1 MANITA
7 QEVLTGSNATV
18 FVDGEEILTFTNI
31 EITVTPNYEDVQIG
45 FDVDR
50 TPVSWTGEGTLSHQ
64 ATNSISA
71 RLFNKMKA
79 NKDLRVTIEAEMT
92 KPATGETQFTSL
104 PNCTLDSFPIAAW
117 GKGELVENEISFRFL
132 PSQMQ
137 NTQLI
142 D

>member
-79 NKDLRVTIEAEMT
+79 NKDLRVTIEAEMI
-92 KPATGETQFTSL
+92 KPAIVTIIL
-104 PNCTLDSFPIAAW
+104 IIACNSVTDRLAP
-117 GKGELVENEISFRFL
+117 VAPTAVPTI
-132 PSQMQ
+132 P
-137 NTQLI
+137 
-142 D
+142 

>member
-1 MANITA
+1 MAEITA
-7 QEVLTGSNATV
+7 EECLTGSHATV
-18 FVDGEEILTFTNI
+18 FLDGEEILTFAYI

-45 FDVDR
+45 FDIDR
-50 TPVSWTGEGTLSHQ
+50 TPVSWTGEGTLSFN

-79 NKDLRVTIEAEMT
+79 NKDLRVTIEAELT
-92 KPATGETQFTSL
+92 KQSNGDTQFTSL
-104 PNCTLDSFPIAAW
+104 PYCTLDSFPIAAW
-117 GKGELVENEISFRFL
+117 GKGELVENEIGFRFL

>member
-1 MANITA
+1 MADITA
-7 QEVLTGSNATV
+7 KEVLTGSHATV
-18 FVDGEEILTFTNI
+18 FLDGEEILTFTNI

-50 TPVSWTGEGTLSHQ
+50 VPVSWTGEGSLSHQ
-64 ATNSISA
+64 ATNSIGA

-79 NKDLRVTIEAEMT
+79 NKDLRVTIEAELT
-92 KPATGETQFTSL
+92 KHSNGDTQFTSL
-104 PNCTLDSFPIAAW
+104 PNCTLDSIPIAAW
-117 GKGELVENEISFRFL
+117 GKGEVVENEIGFRFL